1 VTQEFQ
7 ISVTPVG
14 EDRYLV
20 RTENPLR
27 GVPIVQEQVIWPVE
41 EWLAQTRLLMGDPL
55 LGVLQ
60 GLGSDRVGH
69 FKFPAHPNRLPGNNS
84 AQSSISLV
92 ELGQQLYAGLFQRS
106 LRDSWV
112 TAQGIAQHRGE
123 ILRLRLGLKGWRLPR
138 LPWEVMQETELFPE
152 SLSHADGL
160 GPALRPIAT
169 RPDIIFSRYQLNTS
183 MVSAG
188 LPIAAANQP
197 LRILMVIAAPTDQ
210 ERLNLRQEVLHLQ
223 QELCSPLSIAT
234 ESTPNI
240 QVTVLEQPGREQ
252 LTQALDHGQYHIL
265 HYAGH
270 SNQGVY
276 GGNLC
281 LVNNRT
287 GLTEI
292 LSGDDLAGLLVNNS
306 ICMVVFNSCQ
316 GAHTAAA
323 GLEERNLAEAL
334 VSRGIPAVLAM
345 AERIPDDVAL
355 NLTRLFYRKLK
366 QGYPVDLSLN
376 LARQALITSYGS
388 HQFYWA
394 LPVLY
399 MHPDFD
405 GYLMAD
411 RPSVTHHLY
420 STQSDRD
427 ALELFS
433 EEAVIVAAM
442 DAPSE
447 IGSSILVEDDLADL
461 MDLEPAP
468 HAAAGSRSED
478 ETIVSNLIQQLSL
491 QPLMPPTP
499 SLSPTSRGVVGTTSA
514 AHLSA
519 TPSARRSPSQPTV
532 TGSAESK
539 STGGTSSGVSST
551 NSSPDVYSALVAHL
565 SERLHPQA
573 VLASQPVRPMTS
585 LAIQRLQLNE
595 QLLQAAEPI
604 ITTLRKTTG
613 FPRPHRS
620 RAEKVMQF
628 QPGLSGEAA
637 IDLHQST
644 ATHTPRQWGLAL
656 LSTSAIAVAL
666 LLLWMPDFRF
676 WTSVEERLSPVE
688 YVEASS
694 AEAGLNAETAT
705 EEQNSQSVAV
715 SLRDQAIAALS
726 QNDLRLAQEK
736 INLLID
742 QDNLPAAAAVLS
754 SASAEQQQ
762 QPELRF
768 LTGKIAWIGSN
779 QQITDTEPAKL
790 TNIRSQWA
798 SAVELDSTNP
808 LYHNALGFALY
819 AEGNWQAAIASWCT
833 AIALLE
839 AQNPNAVPEVLNLG
853 DITVECLLPTNPS
866 TNPEL
871 VTAYAGVSLVLAKVA
886 GNAVGETQAEL
897 YDQARWIQEY
907 VLYPDRAAAL
917 EANRWLWLEPTQ
929 QEWQSLA
936 QQ

>member
-1 VTQEFQ
+1 MTQEFQ

-27 GVPIVQEQVIWPVE
+27 GVPIVQEQVVWPVE
-41 EWLAQTRLLMGDPL
+41 DWLAQTRLLMGDPL

-69 FKFPAHPNRLPGNNS
+69 YQLPAQANRSFSGNNS
-84 AQSSISLV
+84 AQSSISLI

-138 LPWEVMQETELFPE
+138 LPWEVMQETELFSE
-152 SLSHADGL
+152 GL
-160 GPALRPIAT
+160 TQSGGSGPALRPIAT

-188 LPIAAANQP
+188 LPSIEANQP

-223 QELCSPLSIAT
+223 QELCSPLNST
-234 ESTPNI
+234 NESTPNI

-281 LVNNRT
+281 LVNSRT

-306 ICMVVFNSCQ
+306 IRMVVFNSCQ

-366 QGYPVDLSLN
+366 QGYPVDMSLS

-399 MHPDFD
+399 MHPEFD

-411 RPSVTHHLY
+411 HSGSTNHLY

-427 ALELFS
+427 ALDLFS
-433 EEAVIVAAM
+433 KDAVIVTAM
-442 DAPSE
+442 DISGE
-447 IGSSILVEDDLADL
+447 IDAAILVEDDLGDL
-461 MDLEPAP
+461 MDLEPVSP
-468 HAAAGSRSED
+468 HPVAGGLSED
-478 ETIVSNLIQQLSL
+478 ETLVSNLIQQLSL
-491 QPLMPPTP
+491 QSLLPALTTPTAQP
-499 SLSPTSRGVVGTTSA
+499 SRGITAAITA
-514 AHLSA
+514 AHPVPPA
-519 TPSARRSPSQPTV
+519 TRRSPSQPPVAPAAAQSTV
-532 TGSAESK
+532 GS
-539 STGGTSSGVSST
+539 GGGSI
-551 NSSPDVYSALVAHL
+551 NSSPDVYSTLVSHL
-565 SERLHPQA
+565 AEQLHPQA
-573 VLASQPVRPMTS
+573 VLAAQPVRPMTS
-585 LAIQRLQLNE
+585 LSIQRLQLNE
-595 QLLQAAEPI
+595 QLLQAAEPL
-604 ITTLRKTTG
+604 ITTLRRTTG
-613 FPRPHRS
+613 FPRPQRS

-628 QPGLSGEAA
+628 QPGLSGDAA
-637 IDLHQST
+637 IDLHPASGS
-644 ATHTPRQWGLAL
+644 HTPRQWGLVL
-656 LSTSAIAVAL
+656 LSTSAAAIAL

-676 WTSVEERLSPVE
+676 WSSPTEDRLQPVE
-688 YVEASS
+688 VVEASPS
-694 AEAGLNAETAT
+694 DPGATAGSVT
-705 EEQNSQSVAV
+705 EEEQIPSAAL
-715 SLRDQAIAALS
+715 SLRDQAIAALA
-726 QNDLRLAQEK
+726 QNDLSLAQEH
-736 INLLID
+736 IALLID
-742 QDNLPAAAAVLS
+742 QGNLLLAEAVLNA
-754 SASAEQQQ
+754 ASAEQRQ
-762 QPELRF
+762 QPEMQF
-768 LTGKIAWIGSN
+768 LKGKAAWIA
-779 QQITDTEPAKL
+779 QQSTGNAELSSLRD
-790 TNIRSQWA
+790 QWA
-798 SAVELDSTNP
+798 NAVELDSTNP
-808 LYHNALGFALY
+808 RYHNALGFALY
-819 AEGNWQAAIASWCT
+819 AEGDWQGAIATWCA

-839 AQNPNAVPEVLNLG
+839 VQNPKAVPEILNLG
-853 DITVECLLPTNPS
+853 NSTVECILPTNPS

-871 VTAYAGVSLVLAKVA
+871 VTAYAGVSLALAKTA
-886 GNAVGETQAEL
+886 GEATGETQAEL
-897 YDQARWIQEY
+897 YDQAKWIQEY

-917 EANRWLWLEPTQ
+917 EANRWLWLEPIQ
-929 QEWQSLA
+929 QDWNSLA